1 MRCCKC
7 GFENSD
13 GIVFCGKCGAELEA
27 PPAASAEV
35 KCPKCGS
42 MMPSAATFCGICGCE
57 LRDSATSPPPTG
69 SRQAVSPDKQADTRS
84 VQQPESSSA
93 AVESPPEQS
102 SERCAVEESPAGS
115 LREMVGIPSGWFAMG
130 SPLDVGHDDE
140 HPRHQVELSFFYIDC
155 RAVSNLEY
163 ERFDPRHRRL
173 RPEVA
178 DGDQDPVVFVS
189 YGDCLNYC
197 RWRAEQEGLPLDT
210 YSLPSEAQWERAARG
225 ASHDKLY
232 PWGDEIITTH
242 CNTLECDRR
251 RALPVDAASPSDI
264 GLFYIGSNV
273 REWCLDYY
281 SAGYYGSMEAV
292 GPDPRNLQQTMLLG
306 MNVVRG
312 ASFRDKAAELAR
324 CAARNYA
331 HPNSSSSDIG
341 FRCVRV
347 KR

>member
-7 GFENSD
+7 GFENLD
-13 GIVFCGKCGAELEA
+13 GMAFCGKCGAGLQ
-27 PPAASAEV
+27 AASDNSGEV

-42 MMPSAATFCGICGCE
+42 MMPSSAAFCGICGCE
-57 LRDSATSPPPTG
+57 LRDSAVSPPPTA
-69 SRQAVSPDKQADTRS
+69 SRQPVSPGKPTDNGLAH
-84 VQQPESSSA
+84 QPRNSSA
-93 AVESPPEQS
+93 AVETPSGKS
-102 SERCAVEESPAGS
+102 SDAGAVQESPSES
-115 LREMVGIPSGWFAMG
+115 LREMIGIPSGWFAMG
-130 SPLDVGHDDE
+130 SPSDVGHDDE
-140 HPRHQVELSFFYIDC
+140 HPRHQVQLSFFYIDRC
-155 RAVSNLEY
+155 AVSNLEY

-173 RPEVA
+173 RPEIA

-189 YGDCLNYC
+189 HGDCLNYC
-197 RWRAEQEGLPLDT
+197 RWRAEQEGLPPDT

-225 ASHDKLY
+225 ASPERLY
-232 PWGDEIITTH
+232 PWGDEIIPTH

-251 RALPVDAASPSDI
+251 RVMPIDAATPNDM
-264 GLFYIGSNV
+264 GLFYMGSNV

-281 SAGYYGSMEAV
+281 AADYYGSTEAA
-292 GPDPRNLQQTMLLG
+292 GPDPRELRQTMLVT

-312 ASFRDKAAELAR
+312 ASFRDKAAELGR

-341 FRCVRV
+341 FRCVRM